1 MVGWFRRFRPPLLH
15 WSCSVSV
22 SVSVC
27 LLFSSLA
34 LSGFAC
40 FGPGVLVLVFAPS
53 LFFCVP
59 LLLSRLSS
67 FSFHLHFH
75 LTFIPFH
82 PHFHLT
88 RPDLSRPTLLRQGVR
103 VEHLNR
109 CKTPIILS
117 VNAGGTGVTL
127 VPVPTN
133 TAKCHSDIRGR
144 RPFEVS
150 AKSIILFNCTLWD
163 SVPDGSLQ

>member
-1 MVGWFRRFRPPLLH
+1 
-15 WSCSVSV
+15 
-22 SVSVC
+22 
-27 LLFSSLA
+27 
-34 LSGFAC
+34 
-40 FGPGVLVLVFAPS
+40 
-53 LFFCVP
+53 
-59 LLLSRLSS
+59 
-67 FSFHLHFH
+67 
-75 LTFIPFH
+75 
-82 PHFHLT
+82 
-88 RPDLSRPTLLRQGVR
+88 VR

-133 TAKCHSDIRGR
+133 TAICHSDIRGR

-163 SVPDGSLQ
+163 SVPDGSLQWSNSVLMCVCRMHITLGHHTPIAQMINVLQ